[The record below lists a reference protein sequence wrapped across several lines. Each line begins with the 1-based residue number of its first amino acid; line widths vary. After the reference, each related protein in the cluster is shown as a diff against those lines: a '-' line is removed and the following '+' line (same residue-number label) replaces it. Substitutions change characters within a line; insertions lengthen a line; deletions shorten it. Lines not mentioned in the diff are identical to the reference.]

1 MFSKSEN
8 RVELLQKPGPW
19 KSVIYSTKLINV
31 WNTGWYLFQ
40 RQLYLHTPPHTQITS
55 GQLTA
60 SVHTVFFLSQHAYS

>member
-8 RVELLQKPGPW
+8 LVELLQKPGAW

-40 RQLYLHTPPHTQITS
+40 RQLYLYTPLHTHK
-55 GQLTA
+55 
-60 SVHTVFFLSQHAYS
+60 

>member
-8 RVELLQKPGPW
+8 LVELLQKPGPW

-40 RQLYLHTPPHTQITS
+40 RQLYLHTPPHTKKHLANELSSHSI
-55 GQLTA
+55 
-60 SVHTVFFLSQHAYS
+60 FLSHYAYT